1 MNRTRN
7 IYLMYIIVFLQGFVF
22 YGAIA
27 TLFRQSR
34 GLSMYE
40 IFLLESIFVILM
52 FIFEVPWG
60 WFADN
65 FGYKKTLVISHILFF
80 VSKIIFYKSNS
91 FQLFA
96 LEAIVGALAIAGIS
110 GCDTALLY
118 NSVDEKESEK
128 IFGRYNA
135 FGTAGFLIAS
145 VLSTFVIAKS
155 MDYAAF
161 LTIFPYGVA
170 ALLTFFIQDAKE
182 NIEKEK
188 NSIYKSIRNVL
199 KDKEILLFVLAV
211 ALINEVYRSISV
223 FLNQIKYI
231 KVGIDIKYLGL
242 LIALMQIISLSSTQ
256 TYKLTEK
263 FGKGKIIKTLSFIIG
278 MCAFLL
284 IFVNSRIAAIL
295 LIALISGSYA
305 IIQPA
310 AMDIQN
316 KSITTDD
323 RATILSIY
331 AMGGNIIA
339 SVTNLFVGKAA
350 NVSVEAAFV
359 VCGFLILVSLV
370 LLYVYFKPKMFGK
383 AQ

>member
-1 MNRTRN
+1 
-7 IYLMYIIVFLQGFVF
+7 
-22 YGAIA
+22 
-27 TLFRQSR
+27 
-34 GLSMYE
+34 MYE

>member
-1 MNRTRN
+1 
-7 IYLMYIIVFLQGFVF
+7 MYVIVFLQGFVF
-22 YGAIA
+22 YGPIA
-27 TLFRQSR
+27 TLFRQAR

-65 FGYKKTLVISHILFF
+65 FGYKKTLVFSHLLFF
-80 VSKIIFYKSNS
+80 ASKIIFYKANS

-96 LEAIVGALAIAGIS
+96 LEAIVVALAIAGIS

-118 NSVDEKESEK
+118 NSAGEKESEK
-128 IFGRYNA
+128 IFGKYNA
-135 FGTAGFLIAS
+135 FGTAGFLTAS

-161 LTIFPYGVA
+161 LTIFPYGA
-170 ALLTFFIQDAKE
+170 AAVLTFFIQDASDS
-182 NIEKEK
+182 IRKEK

-199 KDKEILLFVLAV
+199 KNKEILLFVLAL
-211 ALINEVYRSISV
+211 ALVNEVYRSISV

-231 KVGIDIKYLGL
+231 KVGIDVKYFGL
-242 LIALMQIISLSSTQ
+242 LIALMQIINLNSTQ
-256 TYKLTEK
+256 SYKLTEK
-263 FGKGKIIKTLSFIIG
+263 FGKGKTIKTLSFIIG
-278 MCAFLL
+278 MCTFLL
-284 IFVNSRIAAIL
+284 IFVNSRIATIL

-305 IIQPA
+305 IIQPSA
-310 AMDIQN
+310 IDIQN
-316 KSITTDD
+316 KSITTSD

-339 SVTNLFVGKAA
+339 SIVNLSVGRAA

-383 AQ
+383 A